1 MFKKIGWFIVF
12 FLVIKF
18 VLYSCCKEKT
28 YNVDLQHIKIVYDN
42 NEVQTVTSE
51 DLIVYLDF
59 VYNYDEVASILN
71 SNFNFN
77 TALATTCPNDIYN
90 YNFSFTDLNITADA
104 DINGIEAG
112 LSLNS
117 IMKFSYNNIDDLA
130 SKIKFYS
137 KNDKLRKRIAKK
149 GKAKYFK
156 LFDGNKIAKYIID
169 VSLGNKT
176 NLFFVKII
184 RALGFGQRARSQCAD
199 QVNCK
204 RLPGD
209 RPFALRPDCLVPQKF
224 PPVVA

>member
-1 MFKKIGWFIVF
+1 MFKKIGWSIVF
-12 FLVIKF
+12 FLVIQV

-42 NEVQTVTSE
+42 NEAQTVTSE

-112 LSLNS
+112 LSINS
-117 IMKFSYNNIDDLA
+117 IMKFSYNNIDDLLDI
-130 SKIKFYS
+130 SQFY
-137 KNDKLRKRIAKK
+137 NPTNNEDFYTPEAPETLLFVFDQDIPANTQ
-149 GKAKYFK
+149 FK
-156 LFDGNKIAKYIID
+156 LTFTVETSNEITYTFTSNTYIIE
-169 VSLGNKT
+169 
-176 NLFFVKII
+176 
-184 RALGFGQRARSQCAD
+184 
-199 QVNCK
+199 
-204 RLPGD
+204 
-209 RPFALRPDCLVPQKF
+209 
-224 PPVVA
+224 

>member
-1 MFKKIGWFIVF
+1 MFKKIGWSILF
-12 FLVIKF
+12 FLVIQV

-42 NEVQTVTSE
+42 NEAQTVTSE

-112 LSLNS
+112 LSINS
-117 IMKFSYNNIDDLA
+117 IMKFSYNNIDDLLDI
-130 SKIKFYS
+130 SQFY
-137 KNDKLRKRIAKK
+137 NPTNNEDFYTPEAPETLLFVFDQDIPANTQ
-149 GKAKYFK
+149 FK
-156 LFDGNKIAKYIID
+156 LTFTVQTSNEITYTFTSNTYIIE
-169 VSLGNKT
+169 
-176 NLFFVKII
+176 
-184 RALGFGQRARSQCAD
+184 
-199 QVNCK
+199 
-204 RLPGD
+204 
-209 RPFALRPDCLVPQKF
+209 
-224 PPVVA
+224 